1 MGLQEREY
9 IGNGKPV
16 TPFMKK
22 KEYVKEQS
30 SHSVPDNLRNLK
42 INKPWWKFW

>member
-9 IGNGKPV
+9 MNGDKSI

-22 KEYVKEQS
+22 KEYVKEQTS
-30 SHSVPDNLRNLK
+30 SGVPDSLKNLNVKKL
-42 INKPWWKFW
+42 WWKFW